1 MLNENIR
8 KLRKAKNYSQE
19 ELAMKVNVV
28 RQTVSKWE
36 KGVSAPDAEMLIK
49 IAEALD
55 TDVNTLLGE
64 VLPQAETSETVSALA
79 EKLELLS
86 DEIAE
91 QKEKKRKIWKGVFIA
106 IGVLALLN
114 LMCDTLKGIFSCS
127 VKNSIEASESIIGG
141 ADGPTAIFVSSIP
154 AQDWSIILTVAAM
167 IIAAIGIFKTKR
179 K

>member
-36 KGVSAPDAEMLIK
+36 KGVSAPDAKMLIK

-64 VLPQAETSETVSALA
+64 TLPRTETSETVSSLA

-91 QKEKKRKIWKGVFIA
+91 QKEKKRKIWKGIFIA
-106 IGVLALLN
+106 IGVFALLN
-114 LMCDTLKGIFSCS
+114 LMCEVLKGVFSCS

-154 AQDWSIILTVAAM
+154 AQDWSIILTVLAV
-167 IIAAIGIFKTKR
+167 IIAAIGIFKTRR